1 MYHLAPPDR
10 YSKRARTILALIFA
24 LFVVFDVLMIL
35 SASPEF
41 RHRTAIQLGLNTMW
55 SGVFLGAIWCRQ
67 NWARYVLCAF
77 LLLSVVFGAV
87 FVIPQY
93 LHAKVPIPPALPAL
107 LVFYLAAMLVIGY
120 NPTIRKFAY
129 SR

>member
-1 MYHLAPPDR
+1 MI
-10 YSKRARTILALIFA
+10 YSA
-24 LFVVFDVLMIL
+24 M
-35 SASPEF
+35 PEY

-55 SGVFLGAIWCRQ
+55 SGVFLWAIWCRQ

-93 LHAKVPIPPALPAL
+93 LHANIPIPPVLPAL
-107 LVFYLAAMLVIGY
+107 LVFYLAAMLIIAY